1 MVVGFECRF
10 EGHQGLGFLE
20 KPVLI
25 DKKMES
31 QSNGGLFFGILVLR
45 VARLQVCDFKFFGA
59 RILDLW
65 GGVHECA
72 QHEGTDPGAQL
83 LFLSR

>member
-1 MVVGFECRF
+1 
-10 EGHQGLGFLE
+10 
-20 KPVLI
+20 
-25 DKKMES
+25 MES
-31 QSNGGLFFGILVLR
+31 FFSESWSC
-45 VARLQVCDFKFFGA
+45 ALQDFKFPTLSFFGA

-72 QHEGTDPGAQL
+72 QHEGTGPGAQL